1 MQKLISRGPLN
12 KVQANDDQSVA
23 NDRLVY
29 IKKSLYLKN
38 EDHTQVNFLIISKLI
53 HLEGKMEP
61 A

>member
-1 MQKLISRGPLN
+1 MQKLISRRPSN

-23 NDRLVY
+23 KACLH
-29 IKKSLYLKN
+29 KKSYLKN

-53 HLEGKMEP
+53 HLGGKVEP